1 MVSGENSYLRL
12 ANITRDINSQLSL
25 QHILTNVVTAIS
37 DEIITCNSVGFYL
50 PQTDGTFRG
59 YIGKPEAINGVTLDQ
74 MVIDPRVDKLAH
86 AILETK
92 RSVYIADT
100 SDNDLAAR
108 EPVDLFQIRSLLGL
122 PVSYEDEL
130 FGLLFVFNSGEPMH
144 LTDLEIQSIEAYV
157 NMAAV
162 AIRNANL
169 LSQSKLML
177 SASRELSMCTTTRA
191 AIKTC
196 FRFLEGALDNPNA
209 AIHLSNGQGGFY
221 PMALDGNSE
230 WTEQRWQEVHQEI
243 QVQFDSDPVFSHVLL
258 TKQPLIIP
266 DVTLDPRPNRIAC
279 ERFGIRALLMLP
291 LVAGGE
297 VLGIIGVPNLSVP
310 RSYTPSQVRLAE
322 SLTSLTASTLAN
334 LWRTDRLEHL
344 VAIRTKELEQNN
356 ETLRL
361 TVAKLEAL
369 TRQTG
374 LILNSVEDG
383 IYGVDRK
390 KRVTFCNRAAAD
402 MIGHDANAIVGALE
416 RDVFPQDRVTL
427 ASYFQSPEPVS
438 PLLCQVM
445 RRRDGSEFLI
455 ESRKSHMDADD
466 DSLVKVITF
475 RDVTEQKR
483 MELTIRQQGY
493 YDDLTG
499 LPNRF
504 HLHEY
509 LQGAIEQSRKAGT
522 QLAVLFIDLD
532 QFKQINDTLGHSSG
546 DILLQEAAEH
556 MRQSAGPGDFM
567 ARIGGDEFVLVVALT
582 DESAEFQEASRASV
596 LSQQIVAGFKDPF
609 VIRGFPFFI
618 SPSIGISRY
627 PQNGDDVESLL
638 QHADLAMYAQKS
650 AGGRGFQ
657 FYTSRMQDTL
667 NDRLGLERNLY
678 KALAQEEF
686 HLLYQPQVNLQTGQ
700 ISGFEALIRWHHP
713 DQGWILPL
721 QFIPASEEIGLI
733 VPIGQWVLQTACA
746 QAASWTAMTR
756 QPIRISVNVSARQ
769 WIDEHFP
776 HVVEQAL
783 SDSGLDPTCLELELT
798 ESAIFQTNG
807 HVMSV
812 LRRLKSLGI
821 RISIDD
827 FGTGF
832 SSLGYLKDFPV
843 DSLKVD
849 RMFVSE
855 LTTNAKHVA
864 ITTSVIALAQ
874 TMGLQSIAEGV
885 ETAEQLAIL
894 IAHGCQEAQG
904 YYFSR
909 PIDATEAARL
919 VQQGH
924 HFSITV

>member
-1 MVSGENSYLRL
+1 MVSVENTYLRL

-25 QHILTNVVTAIS
+25 EHILANVVTAIS
-37 DEIITCNSVGFYL
+37 DEMINCNSVGFYL
-50 PQTDGTFRG
+50 PQPDGTFRG
-59 YIGKPEAINGVTLDQ
+59 YIGKPDAINGVTLDQ
-74 MVIDPRVDKLAH
+74 MVIDPRADKLAH
-86 AILETK
+86 AIIETK

-100 SDNDLAAR
+100 SDNDLADR

-196 FRFLEGALDNPNA
+196 FRYLEQALDNPNA
-209 AIHLSNGQGGFY
+209 AIHLSNGQGGFF

-230 WTEQRWQEVHQEI
+230 WTEQQWQEVHQEI
-243 QVQFDSDPVFSHVLL
+243 QVQFDTDPVFSHVLQ
-258 TKQPLIIP
+258 TKQPLMIP
-266 DVTLDPRPNRIAC
+266 DVELDPRPNKIAC

-310 RSYTPSQVRLAE
+310 RGYTPSQVRLAE
-322 SLTSLTASTLAN
+322 SLTSLTASTLSN

-356 ETLRL
+356 ETLRV

-369 TRQTG
+369 TKQTG

-383 IYGVDRK
+383 IYGVDRR

-402 MIGHDANAIVGALE
+402 MIGHDPDAIVGAFE
-416 RDVFPQDRVTL
+416 RDVFPQDRVKL
-427 ASYFQSPEPVS
+427 ASYFHSPEPVS
-438 PLLCQVM
+438 PVLCPVM
-445 RRRDGSEFLI
+445 RRRDGSEFLV
-455 ESRKSHMDADD
+455 ESRRSRRGLTD
-466 DSLVKVITF
+466 DSAVKVVSF

-483 MELTIRQQGY
+483 MELKIRQQAY

-504 HLHEY
+504 HLYEY
-509 LQGAIEQSRKAGT
+509 LRGAIGQARQAGT

-546 DILLQEAAEH
+546 DILLQEVANH
-556 MRQSAGPGDFM
+556 MRQSTDPSDFM
-567 ARIGGDEFVLVVALT
+567 ARIGGDEFVIVTLEASST
-582 DESAEFQEASRASV
+582 ESGAASRAAV
-596 LSQQIVAGFKDPF
+596 LSEQITAGFKDPF
-609 VIRGFPFFI
+609 IIQGFPFFM

-627 PQNGDDVESLL
+627 PQNGDNPESLL

-657 FYTSRMQDTL
+657 FYAPPMQDAL

-678 KALAQEEF
+678 KALAEGEF
-686 HLLYQPQVNLQTGQ
+686 HLLYQPQVNLHTGQ

-713 DQGWILPL
+713 DQGHILPL
-721 QFIPASEEIGLI
+721 QFIPVCEEIGLI

-746 QAASWTAMTR
+746 QAASWTALTR
-756 QPIRISVNVSARQ
+756 RPLRISVNVSARQ
-769 WIDEHFP
+769 WVDEQFP
-776 HVVEQAL
+776 QVVEQAL
-783 SDSGLDPTCLELELT
+783 SDSGLNPSCLELELT

-807 HVMSV
+807 HVLSV
-812 LRRLKSLGI
+812 LRRLTALGV

-832 SSLGYLKDFPV
+832 SSLGYLKDFPL

-864 ITTSVIALAQ
+864 ITTSVIALAKN
-874 TMGLQSIAEGV
+874 MGLNSIAEGV
-885 ETAEQLAIL
+885 ETAEQLSIL
-894 IAHGCQEAQG
+894 IDHGCEEAQG

-909 PIDATEAARL
+909 PLQVDAVTRL

-924 HFSITV
+924 RFDVTV